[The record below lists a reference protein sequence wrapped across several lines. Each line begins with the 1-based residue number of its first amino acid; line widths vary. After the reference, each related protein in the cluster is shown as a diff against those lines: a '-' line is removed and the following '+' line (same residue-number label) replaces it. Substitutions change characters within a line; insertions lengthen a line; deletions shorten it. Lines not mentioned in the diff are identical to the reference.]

1 MNQFPALF
9 LISLSSALSISG
21 LHAQEVGRV
30 LFVQGD
36 VTQQSADG
44 KSVTLAKGAV
54 VQKGATLVVGSG
66 KLQVRF
72 VDGALMSFKPNSRF
86 KINDYQFSPNDAANS
101 KAETQ
106 LIEGG
111 LRTITGAVGK
121 LNRSGYRLETATGSI
136 GIRGTEFVVDK
147 AAVTLIE
154 GSVGF
159 IPIKSSATSEVTI
172 NAGQTLDGEK
182 PQAPQTINKPVF
194 DVPVAS
200 QVNGI
205 ASARSVESIVPSIS
219 TADTSG
225 VVAPIT
231 TTFQRQS
238 DNILLVANDRAG
250 HTGLATFSLNSAGVP
265 VLTRVEGEFDTRF
278 SNSPNTDPGVLI
290 GVNPQHVGSD
300 GSKLQW
306 GVWLG
311 GLDASSSGRVM
322 TNGFPQ
328 NTSLPM
334 HWVAGESLS
343 NLPTTGT
350 LTYQSIGQ
358 TGSMQI
364 GTGGWKPVESVQST
378 LSIAL
383 SSSLVNLNLQVQG
396 QGATATFSN
405 VSLAYDR
412 ASNTWASN
420 GTPGVGTLTTSAGG
434 SPTVANLWGGGRFY
448 GNGATNAAVVYGIDN
463 LNSSPT
469 PNNKFEAYGVVA
481 YKKN

>member
-1 MNQFPALF
+1 MNQFLVISA
-9 LISLSSALSISG
+9 ISLFSALSLEES
-21 LHAQEVGRV
+21 HAQEVGRV
-30 LFVQGD
+30 LFAQGD
-36 VTQQSADG
+36 VTQQTSDG
-44 KSVTLAKGAV
+44 ANGPLSKGSVI
-54 VQKGATLVVGSG
+54 QKGSTLVVGSG
-66 KLQVRF
+66 KLQIRF
-72 VDGALMSFKPNSRF
+72 VDGALMSFKPNTRF
-86 KINDYQFSPNDAANS
+86 KINDYQFSSTDVASS

-121 LNRSGYRLETATGSI
+121 LNRPAYRLETATGSI

-154 GSVGF
+154 GSVAF
-159 IPIKSSATSEVTI
+159 IPLKTSATSEVTI
-172 NAGQTLDGEK
+172 NAGQTLNGEK

-194 DVPVAS
+194 DVPVAG

-205 ASARSVESIVPSIS
+205 ASTRSVESSVS
-219 TADTSG
+219 TVSTVDTSG
-225 VVAPIT
+225 LVTPIT
-231 TTFQRQS
+231 STIQRQS
-238 DNILLVANDRAG
+238 DNILLVANDLAA

-265 VLTRVEGEFDTRF
+265 VLTRVEGEFDGSY
-278 SNSPNTDPGVLI
+278 SNSLNADPGVLI
-290 GVNPQHVGSD
+290 GKTAQLVGLD

-306 GVWLG
+306 GVWLD
-311 GLDASSSGRVM
+311 GLGSGSSGQVI

-328 NTSLPM
+328 NTSLPV
-334 HWVAGESLS
+334 HWVTGESLS
-343 NLPTTGT
+343 NLPSTGT

-383 SSSLVNLNLQVQG
+383 SSSLVNLNLQIQG

-405 VSLAYDR
+405 VSLAYER
-412 ASNTWASN
+412 ASNGWASD
-420 GTPGVGTLTTSAGG
+420 GTPGSGTVTTSAGNAA
-434 SPTVANLWGGGRFY
+434 ANLWVGGRFY
-448 GNGATNAAVVYGIDN
+448 GNGATNAATAYRIDN
-463 LNSSPT
+463 FISSPI
-469 PNNKFEAYGVVA
+469 PSNKFEAYGVVA